1 MKFRIP
7 ITTLGASLDGMA
19 DFPYQEPGSV
29 TYDGPTLFVRGTKSR
44 YVSDKTIPA
53 IQKFFPKYQMADV
66 VAGHW
71 LISENPEAFRQGRC
85 SGLRRYAADDVV
97 VLKFLKNVG

>member
-66 VAGHW
+66 EAGHW
-71 LISENPEAFRQGRC
+71 LISENPEAFRQGGCC
-85 SGLRRYAADDVV
+85 SFYGWYATD
-97 VLKFLKNVG
+97 K